1 MCKSNESVYEQ
12 SHPGSIMKNPL
23 MALYYFTS
31 QAKRCIVFFAENR
44 YRTMQHIVCTAE
56 RKFTRR
62 KWNECRKSL
71 LRMMPDPGLPPSF
84 LRPAEEPAWEAGR
97 PVLSWSLNVLALSP
111 IVTEIVLVIPAGG
124 GANKSAEEEQE
135 HIRRLFIDPLPEAAA
150 AKVRALVPGGAERY
164 NSVYNGLE
172 AIQWPCDYVFIHDG
186 ARPLITEEML
196 EKLFRAVQ
204 EYKAVVAA
212 SPSKD
217 TVKITDDS
225 GFVQSTPDRSRVW
238 NIQTPQCFEYELV
251 KSSYEIIIGAA
262 SDTAPAAA
270 ETDSA
275 RTTESNRAGADAAS
289 DTAPAAAFA
298 DFAGAGH
305 QNSQTPRKI
314 TDDAMVVEYASDTK
328 VRPVDTGYQNI
339 KITTPEDL
347 LVAEV
352 FLRNRTERK

>member
-1 MCKSNESVYEQ
+1 MSRLTDFKENIENKDSKEN
-12 SHPGSIMKNPL
+12 
-23 MALYYFTS
+23 
-31 QAKRCIVFFAENR
+31 AENPGNAGNPENAGNSESKECPPR
-44 YRTMQHIVCTAE
+44 VTAILLAAGRGTRMGSGI
-56 RKFTRR
+56 RKQFM
-62 KWNECRKSL
+62 EL
-71 LRMMPDPGLPPSF
+71 
-84 LRPAEEPAWEAGR
+84 AGR

-251 KSSYEIIIGAA
+251 KSSYEKIIG
-262 SDTAPAAA
+262 
-270 ETDSA
+270 
-275 RTTESNRAGADAAS
+275 AAS

>member
-1 MCKSNESVYEQ
+1 MSRLTDFKENIENKDSKEN
-12 SHPGSIMKNPL
+12 
-23 MALYYFTS
+23 
-31 QAKRCIVFFAENR
+31 AENPR
-44 YRTMQHIVCTAE
+44 DSENPENAGNSESKECPPRVTAILLAAGRGTRMGSGI
-56 RKFTRR
+56 RKQFM
-62 KWNECRKSL
+62 E
-71 LRMMPDPGLPPSF
+71 F
-84 LRPAEEPAWEAGR
+84 AGR

-251 KSSYEIIIGAA
+251 KSSYEKIIGAA
-262 SDTAPAAA
+262 SNAAPAAA

-275 RTTESNRAGADAAS
+275 KTTELNRAGADAAS

>member
-1 MCKSNESVYEQ
+1 MSRLTDFKENIENKDSKEN
-12 SHPGSIMKNPL
+12 
-23 MALYYFTS
+23 
-31 QAKRCIVFFAENR
+31 AENPGNAGNPENAGNSESKECSPR
-44 YRTMQHIVCTAE
+44 VTAILLAAGRGTRMGSGI
-56 RKFTRR
+56 RKQFM
-62 KWNECRKSL
+62 EL
-71 LRMMPDPGLPPSF
+71 
-84 LRPAEEPAWEAGR
+84 AGR

-124 GANKSAEEEQE
+124 GTNKSAEEEQE

-251 KSSYEIIIGAA
+251 KSSYEKIIG
-262 SDTAPAAA
+262 
-270 ETDSA
+270 
-275 RTTESNRAGADAAS
+275 AAS

-352 FLRNRTERK
+352 FLRKRTERK

>member
-1 MCKSNESVYEQ
+1 MYCGKKIHQEEMERMQEKPIADDAGPRVTAILLAAGRGTRM
-12 SHPGSIMKNPL
+12 GSGI
-23 MALYYFTS
+23 
-31 QAKRCIVFFAENR
+31 
-44 YRTMQHIVCTAE
+44 
-56 RKFTRR
+56 RKQFM
-62 KWNECRKSL
+62 EL
-71 LRMMPDPGLPPSF
+71 
-84 LRPAEEPAWEAGR
+84 AGR

-251 KSSYEIIIGAA
+251 KSSYEKIIG
-262 SDTAPAAA
+262 
-270 ETDSA
+270 
-275 RTTESNRAGADAAS
+275 AAS

>member
-1 MCKSNESVYEQ
+1 MSRLTDFKENIENKDSKE
-12 SHPGSIMKNPL
+12 K
-23 MALYYFTS
+23 
-31 QAKRCIVFFAENR
+31 AENPR
-44 YRTMQHIVCTAE
+44 DSENPGNAGNPENAGNSESKECPPRVTAILLAAGRGTRMGSGI
-56 RKFTRR
+56 RKQFM
-62 KWNECRKSL
+62 EL
-71 LRMMPDPGLPPSF
+71 
-84 LRPAEEPAWEAGR
+84 AGR

-150 AKVRALVPGGAERY
+150 DKVRALVPGGAERY

-238 NIQTPQCFEYELV
+238 NIQTPQCFEYGLV
-251 KSSYEIIIGAA
+251 KSSYEKIIGAA
-262 SDTAPAAA
+262 SDTA
-270 ETDSA
+270 S
-275 RTTESNRAGADAAS
+275 
-289 DTAPAAAFA
+289 AAAFA

>member
-1 MCKSNESVYEQ
+1 MSRLTDFKENIENKDSKEN
-12 SHPGSIMKNPL
+12 
-23 MALYYFTS
+23 
-31 QAKRCIVFFAENR
+31 AENPENAGNSESKECPPR
-44 YRTMQHIVCTAE
+44 VTAILLAAGRGTRMGSGI
-56 RKFTRR
+56 RKQFM
-62 KWNECRKSL
+62 EL
-71 LRMMPDPGLPPSF
+71 
-84 LRPAEEPAWEAGR
+84 AGR
-97 PVLSWSLNVLALSP
+97 PVLSWSLSVLALSP

-150 AKVRALVPGGAERY
+150 AKMRALVPGGAERY

-251 KSSYEIIIGAA
+251 KSSYEKIIGAA
-262 SDTAPAAA
+262 SDAAPAAA

-275 RTTESNRAGADAAS
+275 RTTELNRAGADAAS
-289 DTAPAAAFA
+289 DAAPATAFA

-305 QNSQTPRKI
+305 QNRQAPLKI

-352 FLRNRTERK
+352 FLRKRTERK

>member
-1 MCKSNESVYEQ
+1 MERMQGKNIADDAGPRVTAILLAAGRGTRM
-12 SHPGSIMKNPL
+12 GSGI
-23 MALYYFTS
+23 
-31 QAKRCIVFFAENR
+31 
-44 YRTMQHIVCTAE
+44 
-56 RKFTRR
+56 RKQFMELAR
-62 KWNECRKSL
+62 
-71 LRMMPDPGLPPSF
+71 
-84 LRPAEEPAWEAGR
+84 R

-135 HIRRLFIDPLPEAAA
+135 HIRRLFVNPLPEAAA

-172 AIQWPCDYVFIHDG
+172 AIRWPCDYVFIHDG

-196 EKLFRAVQ
+196 KKLFRAVQ

-212 SPSKD
+212 CPSKD

-251 KSSYEIIIGAA
+251 KSSYEKIIGAA
-262 SDTAPAAA
+262 
-270 ETDSA
+270 
-275 RTTESNRAGADAAS
+275 
-289 DTAPAAAFA
+289 AFT

-305 QNSQTPRKI
+305 QNRPAPLKI

-328 VRPVDTGYQNI
+328 IRPVDTGYQNI

-352 FLRNRTERK
+352 FLRNRTER

>member
-1 MCKSNESVYEQ
+1 MSRLTDFKENIENKDSKEN
-12 SHPGSIMKNPL
+12 
-23 MALYYFTS
+23 
-31 QAKRCIVFFAENR
+31 AENPR
-44 YRTMQHIVCTAE
+44 DSENPGNAGNSESKECPPRVTAILLAAGRGTRMGSGI
-56 RKFTRR
+56 RKQFM
-62 KWNECRKSL
+62 EL
-71 LRMMPDPGLPPSF
+71 
-84 LRPAEEPAWEAGR
+84 AGR

-251 KSSYEIIIGAA
+251 KSSYEKIIGAA
-262 SDTAPAAA
+262 SNAAPAAA

-275 RTTESNRAGADAAS
+275 RTTELNRAGADAAS
-289 DTAPAAAFA
+289 DAAPAAVFT

-314 TDDAMVVEYASDTK
+314 TDDAMVVEYASDAK

>member
-1 MCKSNESVYEQ
+1 MSRLTDFKESIENKD
-12 SHPGSIMKNPL
+12 SKEN
-23 MALYYFTS
+23 
-31 QAKRCIVFFAENR
+31 AENR
-44 YRTMQHIVCTAE
+44 GNAGNSESKECPPRVTAILLAAGRGTRMGSGI
-56 RKFTRR
+56 RKQFM
-62 KWNECRKSL
+62 EL
-71 LRMMPDPGLPPSF
+71 
-84 LRPAEEPAWEAGR
+84 AGR

-238 NIQTPQCFEYELV
+238 NIQTPQCFAYGLV
-251 KSSYEIIIGAA
+251 KSSYEKIIGAA
-262 SDTAPAAA
+262 SNAAPAAA

-275 RTTESNRAGADAAS
+275 RTTELNRAGADAAS
-289 DTAPAAAFA
+289 DTAPAAAFT
-298 DFAGAGH
+298 DSAGAGH
-305 QNSQTPRKI
+305 QNRQAPLKI
-314 TDDAMVVEYASDTK
+314 TDDAMVVEYASDIK

-352 FLRNRTERK
+352 FLRNRIERK

>member
-1 MCKSNESVYEQ
+1 MSRLTDFKENIENKDSEEN
-12 SHPGSIMKNPL
+12 
-23 MALYYFTS
+23 
-31 QAKRCIVFFAENR
+31 AENPGNAGNPENAGNSESKECPPR
-44 YRTMQHIVCTAE
+44 VTAILLAAGRGTRMGSGI
-56 RKFTRR
+56 RKQFM
-62 KWNECRKSL
+62 EL
-71 LRMMPDPGLPPSF
+71 
-84 LRPAEEPAWEAGR
+84 AGR

-238 NIQTPQCFEYELV
+238 NIQTPQCFAYELV
-251 KSSYEIIIGAA
+251 KSSYEKIIGAA
-262 SDTAPAAA
+262 SNA
-270 ETDSA
+270 
-275 RTTESNRAGADAAS
+275 
-289 DTAPAAAFA
+289 APAAAFA

-305 QNSQTPRKI
+305 QNSQTPQKI

>member
-1 MCKSNESVYEQ
+1 MYCIFCGKQIPDNAAYCMYCGKKIHQEEMERMQEKPIADDAGPRVTAILLAAGRGTRM
-12 SHPGSIMKNPL
+12 GSGI
-23 MALYYFTS
+23 
-31 QAKRCIVFFAENR
+31 
-44 YRTMQHIVCTAE
+44 
-56 RKFTRR
+56 RKQFM
-62 KWNECRKSL
+62 EL
-71 LRMMPDPGLPPSF
+71 
-84 LRPAEEPAWEAGR
+84 AGR
-97 PVLSWSLNVLALSP
+97 PVLWSLNVLALSP

-238 NIQTPQCFEYELV
+238 NIQTPHPMLCIWACKEL
-251 KSSYEIIIGAA
+251 I
-262 SDTAPAAA
+262 
-270 ETDSA
+270 
-275 RTTESNRAGADAAS
+275 
-289 DTAPAAAFA
+289 
-298 DFAGAGH
+298 
-305 QNSQTPRKI
+305 
-314 TDDAMVVEYASDTK
+314 
-328 VRPVDTGYQNI
+328 
-339 KITTPEDL
+339 
-347 LVAEV
+347 
-352 FLRNRTERK
+352 

>member
-1 MCKSNESVYEQ
+1 MSRLTDFKENIENKDSKEN
-12 SHPGSIMKNPL
+12 
-23 MALYYFTS
+23 
-31 QAKRCIVFFAENR
+31 AENPENAGNSESKECPPR
-44 YRTMQHIVCTAE
+44 VTAILLAAGRGTRMGSGI
-56 RKFTRR
+56 RKQFM
-62 KWNECRKSL
+62 EL
-71 LRMMPDPGLPPSF
+71 
-84 LRPAEEPAWEAGR
+84 AGR

-251 KSSYEIIIGAA
+251 KSSYEKIIGAA
-262 SDTAPAAA
+262 SNAAPAAA

-275 RTTESNRAGADAAS
+275 RTTELNRAGADAAS

>member
-1 MCKSNESVYEQ
+1 MSRLTDFKENIENKDSKEN
-12 SHPGSIMKNPL
+12 
-23 MALYYFTS
+23 
-31 QAKRCIVFFAENR
+31 AENR
-44 YRTMQHIVCTAE
+44 GNAGNSESKECPPRVTAILLAAGRGTRMGSGI
-56 RKFTRR
+56 RKQFM
-62 KWNECRKSL
+62 EL
-71 LRMMPDPGLPPSF
+71 
-84 LRPAEEPAWEAGR
+84 AGR

-238 NIQTPQCFEYELV
+238 NIQTPQCFAYGLV
-251 KSSYEIIIGAA
+251 KSSYEKIIGAA
-262 SDTAPAAA
+262 SNAAPAAA

-275 RTTESNRAGADAAS
+275 RTTELNRAGADAAS

>member
-1 MCKSNESVYEQ
+1 MSRLTDFKENIENKDSKEN
-12 SHPGSIMKNPL
+12 
-23 MALYYFTS
+23 
-31 QAKRCIVFFAENR
+31 AENPR
-44 YRTMQHIVCTAE
+44 DSENPENAGNSESKECPPRVTAILLAAGRGTRMGSGI
-56 RKFTRR
+56 RKQFM
-62 KWNECRKSL
+62 EL
-71 LRMMPDPGLPPSF
+71 
-84 LRPAEEPAWEAGR
+84 AGR

-111 IVTEIVLVIPAGG
+111 IVTEIVLVIPAGSG
-124 GANKSAEEEQE
+124 ENKSAAEEQE
-135 HIRRLFIDPLPEAAA
+135 PIRRLFIDPLPEAAA

-196 EKLFRAVQ
+196 GKLFRAVQ

-251 KSSYEIIIGAA
+251 KSSYEKIIGAA
-262 SDTAPAAA
+262 SNAAPAAA

-275 RTTESNRAGADAAS
+275 KTTELNRAGADAAS

>member
-1 MCKSNESVYEQ
+1 MSRLTDFKENIENKDSKENAGNPENAGNSESKECPPRVTAILLAAGRGTRM
-12 SHPGSIMKNPL
+12 GSGI
-23 MALYYFTS
+23 
-31 QAKRCIVFFAENR
+31 
-44 YRTMQHIVCTAE
+44 
-56 RKFTRR
+56 RKQFM
-62 KWNECRKSL
+62 EL
-71 LRMMPDPGLPPSF
+71 
-84 LRPAEEPAWEAGR
+84 AGR

-204 EYKAVVAA
+204 GYKAVVAA

-238 NIQTPQCFEYELV
+238 NIQTPQCFAYELV
-251 KSSYEIIIGAA
+251 KSSYEKIIGAA

-270 ETDSA
+270 FTDS
-275 RTTESNRAGADAAS
+275 
-289 DTAPAAAFA
+289 
-298 DFAGAGH
+298 AGAGH

-352 FLRNRTERK
+352 FLRKRTERK

>member
-1 MCKSNESVYEQ
+1 M
-12 SHPGSIMKNPL
+12 GSGI
-23 MALYYFTS
+23 
-31 QAKRCIVFFAENR
+31 
-44 YRTMQHIVCTAE
+44 
-56 RKFTRR
+56 RKQFM
-62 KWNECRKSL
+62 EL
-71 LRMMPDPGLPPSF
+71 
-84 LRPAEEPAWEAGR
+84 AGR

-238 NIQTPQCFEYELV
+238 NIQTPQCFAYGLV
-251 KSSYEIIIGAA
+251 KSSYEKIIGAA
-262 SDTAPAAA
+262 SNAAPAAA

-275 RTTESNRAGADAAS
+275 RTTELNRAGADAES

-305 QNSQTPRKI
+305 QNRQAPLKI

-352 FLRNRTERK
+352 FLRKRTERK

>member
-1 MCKSNESVYEQ
+1 MSRLTDFKENIENKDSKEN
-12 SHPGSIMKNPL
+12 
-23 MALYYFTS
+23 
-31 QAKRCIVFFAENR
+31 AENR
-44 YRTMQHIVCTAE
+44 GNAGNSESKECPPRVTAILLAAGRGTRMGSGI
-56 RKFTRR
+56 RKQFM
-62 KWNECRKSL
+62 EL
-71 LRMMPDPGLPPSF
+71 
-84 LRPAEEPAWEAGR
+84 AGR

-238 NIQTPQCFEYELV
+238 NIQTPQCFAYGLV
-251 KSSYEIIIGAA
+251 KSSYEKIIGAA
-262 SDTAPAAA
+262 SNAAPAAA

-275 RTTESNRAGADAAS
+275 RTTELNRAGADAES

-305 QNSQTPRKI
+305 QNRQAPLKI

>member
-1 MCKSNESVYEQ
+1 MSRLTDFKENIENKDSKEN
-12 SHPGSIMKNPL
+12 
-23 MALYYFTS
+23 
-31 QAKRCIVFFAENR
+31 AENPGNAGNPENAGNSESKECPPR
-44 YRTMQHIVCTAE
+44 VTAILLAAGRGTRMGSGI
-56 RKFTRR
+56 RKQFM
-62 KWNECRKSL
+62 EL
-71 LRMMPDPGLPPSF
+71 
-84 LRPAEEPAWEAGR
+84 AGR

-204 EYKAVVAA
+204 GYKAVVAA

-251 KSSYEIIIGAA
+251 KSSYEKIIGAA

-270 ETDSA
+270 
-275 RTTESNRAGADAAS
+275 
-289 DTAPAAAFA
+289 FA
-298 DFAGAGH
+298 DSAGAGH

>member
-1 MCKSNESVYEQ
+1 MYCIFCGKQIPDNAAYCMYCGKKIHQEEMERMPEKPIADDAGPRVTAILLAAGRGTRM
-12 SHPGSIMKNPL
+12 GSGI
-23 MALYYFTS
+23 
-31 QAKRCIVFFAENR
+31 
-44 YRTMQHIVCTAE
+44 
-56 RKFTRR
+56 RKQFM
-62 KWNECRKSL
+62 EL
-71 LRMMPDPGLPPSF
+71 
-84 LRPAEEPAWEAGR
+84 AGR

-251 KSSYEIIIGAA
+251 KSSYEKIIG
-262 SDTAPAAA
+262 
-270 ETDSA
+270 
-275 RTTESNRAGADAAS
+275 AAS

-328 VRPVDTGYQNI
+328 VRPIDTGYQNI

>member
-1 MCKSNESVYEQ
+1 MYCIFCGKQIPDNAAYCMYCEKKIHQEEMERMQEKPIADDAGPRVTAILLAAGRGTRM
-12 SHPGSIMKNPL
+12 GSGI
-23 MALYYFTS
+23 
-31 QAKRCIVFFAENR
+31 
-44 YRTMQHIVCTAE
+44 
-56 RKFTRR
+56 RKQFM
-62 KWNECRKSL
+62 E
-71 LRMMPDPGLPPSF
+71 F
-84 LRPAEEPAWEAGR
+84 AGR

-225 GFVQSTPDRSRVW
+225 GFVQSTPDRSHVW

-251 KSSYEIIIGAA
+251 KSSYEKIIG
-262 SDTAPAAA
+262 
-270 ETDSA
+270 
-275 RTTESNRAGADAAS
+275 AAS

>member
-1 MCKSNESVYEQ
+1 MSRLTDFKENIENKDSKEN
-12 SHPGSIMKNPL
+12 
-23 MALYYFTS
+23 
-31 QAKRCIVFFAENR
+31 AENPENAGNSESKECPPR
-44 YRTMQHIVCTAE
+44 VTAILLAAGRGTRMGSGI
-56 RKFTRR
+56 RKQFM
-62 KWNECRKSL
+62 EL
-71 LRMMPDPGLPPSF
+71 
-84 LRPAEEPAWEAGR
+84 AGR

-251 KSSYEIIIGAA
+251 KSSYEKIIGAA
-262 SDTAPAAA
+262 SNAAPAAA

-275 RTTESNRAGADAAS
+275 RTTELNRAGADAES

-305 QNSQTPRKI
+305 QNRQAPLKI
-314 TDDAMVVEYASDTK
+314 TDDAMVVEYASDIK

>member
-1 MCKSNESVYEQ
+1 MSRLTDFKENIENKDSKEN
-12 SHPGSIMKNPL
+12 
-23 MALYYFTS
+23 
-31 QAKRCIVFFAENR
+31 AENPR
-44 YRTMQHIVCTAE
+44 DSENPGNAGNSESKECPPRVTAILLAAGRGTRMGSGI
-56 RKFTRR
+56 RKQFM
-62 KWNECRKSL
+62 EL
-71 LRMMPDPGLPPSF
+71 
-84 LRPAEEPAWEAGR
+84 AGR

-251 KSSYEIIIGAA
+251 KSSYEKIIGAA
-262 SDTAPAAA
+262 SNAAPAAA

-275 RTTESNRAGADAAS
+275 KTTELNRAGADAAS

-305 QNSQTPRKI
+305 QNSQTPLKI
-314 TDDAMVVEYASDTK
+314 TDDAMVVEYASDIK

-352 FLRNRTERK
+352 FLRKRTERK

>member
-1 MCKSNESVYEQ
+1 MSRLTDFKENIENKDSKEN
-12 SHPGSIMKNPL
+12 
-23 MALYYFTS
+23 
-31 QAKRCIVFFAENR
+31 AENR
-44 YRTMQHIVCTAE
+44 GNAGNSESKECPPRVTAILLAAGRGTRMGSGI
-56 RKFTRR
+56 RKQFM
-62 KWNECRKSL
+62 EL
-71 LRMMPDPGLPPSF
+71 
-84 LRPAEEPAWEAGR
+84 AGR

-204 EYKAVVAA
+204 GYKAVVAA

-251 KSSYEIIIGAA
+251 KSSYEKIIGAA
-262 SDTAPAAA
+262 SNAAPAAA

-275 RTTESNRAGADAAS
+275 RTTELNRAGADAES

-305 QNSQTPRKI
+305 QNRQAPLKI

>member
-1 MCKSNESVYEQ
+1 MSRLTEFKENIENKDSKEN
-12 SHPGSIMKNPL
+12 
-23 MALYYFTS
+23 
-31 QAKRCIVFFAENR
+31 AENPR
-44 YRTMQHIVCTAE
+44 DSENPGNAGNPENAGNSESKECPPRVTAILLAAGRGTRMGSGI
-56 RKFTRR
+56 RKQFM
-62 KWNECRKSL
+62 EL
-71 LRMMPDPGLPPSF
+71 
-84 LRPAEEPAWEAGR
+84 AGR

-150 AKVRALVPGGAERY
+150 TKVRALVPGGAERY

-204 EYKAVVAA
+204 GYKAVVAA

-251 KSSYEIIIGAA
+251 KSSYEKIIG
-262 SDTAPAAA
+262 
-270 ETDSA
+270 
-275 RTTESNRAGADAAS
+275 AAS

-305 QNSQTPRKI
+305 QNSQMPRKI

>member
-1 MCKSNESVYEQ
+1 MSRLTDFKENIENKDSKEN
-12 SHPGSIMKNPL
+12 
-23 MALYYFTS
+23 
-31 QAKRCIVFFAENR
+31 AENPR
-44 YRTMQHIVCTAE
+44 DSENPGNAGNSESKECPPRVTAILLAAGRGTRMGSGI
-56 RKFTRR
+56 RKQFM
-62 KWNECRKSL
+62 EL
-71 LRMMPDPGLPPSF
+71 
-84 LRPAEEPAWEAGR
+84 AGR

-251 KSSYEIIIGAA
+251 KSSYEKIIGAA
-262 SDTAPAAA
+262 SDTA
-270 ETDSA
+270 S
-275 RTTESNRAGADAAS
+275 
-289 DTAPAAAFA
+289 AAAFA

-314 TDDAMVVEYASDTK
+314 TDDARVVEYASDTK

>member
-1 MCKSNESVYEQ
+1 MSRLTDFKENIENKDSKEN
-12 SHPGSIMKNPL
+12 
-23 MALYYFTS
+23 
-31 QAKRCIVFFAENR
+31 AENPGNAGNPENAGNSESKECPPR
-44 YRTMQHIVCTAE
+44 VTAILLAAGRGTRMGSGI
-56 RKFTRR
+56 RKQFM
-62 KWNECRKSL
+62 EL
-71 LRMMPDPGLPPSF
+71 
-84 LRPAEEPAWEAGR
+84 AGR
-97 PVLSWSLNVLALSP
+97 PVLSWSLNVLALSLV
-111 IVTEIVLVIPAGG
+111 VTEIVLVIPAGG

-238 NIQTPQCFEYELV
+238 NIQTPQCFAYGLV
-251 KSSYEIIIGAA
+251 KSSYEKIIGAA
-262 SDTAPAAA
+262 SNAAPAAA

-275 RTTESNRAGADAAS
+275 RTTELNRAGADAAS
-289 DTAPAAAFA
+289 DAAPAAVFT

-314 TDDAMVVEYASDTK
+314 TDDAMVVEYASDAK

>member
-1 MCKSNESVYEQ
+1 MSRLTDFKENIENKDSKEN
-12 SHPGSIMKNPL
+12 
-23 MALYYFTS
+23 
-31 QAKRCIVFFAENR
+31 AENR
-44 YRTMQHIVCTAE
+44 GNAGNSESKECPPRVTAILLAAGRGTRMGSGI
-56 RKFTRR
+56 RKQFMELAR
-62 KWNECRKSL
+62 
-71 LRMMPDPGLPPSF
+71 
-84 LRPAEEPAWEAGR
+84 R

-238 NIQTPQCFEYELV
+238 NIQTPQCFAYGLV
-251 KSSYEIIIGAA
+251 KSSYEKIIGAA
-262 SDTAPAAA
+262 SNAAPAAA

-275 RTTESNRAGADAAS
+275 RTTELNRAGADAES

-305 QNSQTPRKI
+305 QNRQAPLKI

-328 VRPVDTGYQNI
+328 VRPVDTGYRNI

>member
-1 MCKSNESVYEQ
+1 MSRLTDFKENIENKDSKEN
-12 SHPGSIMKNPL
+12 
-23 MALYYFTS
+23 
-31 QAKRCIVFFAENR
+31 AENR
-44 YRTMQHIVCTAE
+44 GNAGNSESKECPPRVTAILLAAGRGTRMGSGI
-56 RKFTRR
+56 RKQFM
-62 KWNECRKSL
+62 EL
-71 LRMMPDPGLPPSF
+71 
-84 LRPAEEPAWEAGR
+84 AGR

-135 HIRRLFIDPLPEAAA
+135 HIRRLFIDPHPEAAA

-251 KSSYEIIIGAA
+251 KSSYEKIIGAASNAAPAAAETGSARTTELNRAGAGAA
-262 SDTAPAAA
+262 SDTA
-270 ETDSA
+270 S
-275 RTTESNRAGADAAS
+275 
-289 DTAPAAAFA
+289 AAAFA